1 MHFEELLEKYRSNVE
16 AYVKYKVSLVS
27 DREDLLQEIYLN
39 AYENFDSLKSEE
51 AFKAWILA
59 IARNKVNDYYR
70 TAARDISVPLEE
82 DIPVVSIHRTIDDTV
97 RETLRS
103 LSLSDRQILYLFYWD
118 EFSLK
123 EISARLKLPEGT
135 VKSRLYYARKHF
147 KERYPK
153 EETMNKKLPEIMPE
167 YTITEKN
174 EKPFE
179 TLWEELMGWF
189 LIPKEGNRIAW
200 AIYDFPERKR
210 SETYE
215 LRCKGKAEIH
225 GLQGVT
231 VEAIESYDRKKI
243 KRHFIAQLTETHCR
257 YLAERH
263 EEDGVMKYYTFL
275 DGNVFL
281 NNWGFGPDNIGNETH
296 LKQKGLIKRSG
307 NIITT
312 ADGEEVMDLVGRY
325 DVTIN
330 GKTYD
335 TVCLMDVCT
344 YDEYTVSE
352 QYIDRS
358 GHTVLW
364 RRFNRK
370 NRRWLFDGFESA
382 DETKLQGNEKLIV
395 NGEECM
401 HWYDCIT
408 EYIL

>member
-1 MHFEELLEKYRSNVE
+1 MCFEKLLEKYRTNVE
-16 AYVKYKVSLVS
+16 TYVKYRVSSVL
-27 DREDLLQEIYLN
+27 DRDDLLQEIYLQ
-39 AYENFDSLKSEE
+39 AYEKFSSLRNEE
-51 AFKAWILA
+51 SFRAWILS

-70 TAARDISVPLEE
+70 DKADNSYVPLDEN
-82 DIPVVSIHRTIDDTV
+82 IPVLSIHRSVDETV
-97 RETLRS
+97 RETLKA
-103 LSLSDRQILYLFYWD
+103 LSLSDRQILSLFYWD
-118 EFSLK
+118 ELSLK
-123 EISARLKLPEGT
+123 EISKRLELPEGT
-135 VKSRLYYARKHF
+135 VKSRLHHARKHF
-147 KERYPK
+147 KDKYPK
-153 EETMNKKLPEIMPE
+153 EESMNRKLPEIMPE
-167 YTITEKN
+167 YTITEKS

-189 LIPKEGNRIAW
+189 LIPKEGNRISW

-231 VEAIESYDRKKI
+231 VEAIESYNKKKI
-243 KRHFIAQLTETHCR
+243 KRHFVAQLTDTHCR

-275 DGNVFL
+275 DGDVFL

-296 LKQKGLIKRSG
+296 LKRKGLIQREG
-307 NIITT
+307 NIVTT
-312 ADGEEVMDLVGRY
+312 LEGKETMDVVGRY
-325 DVTIN
+325 EVTIN
-330 GKTYD
+330 GRTYD
-335 TVCLMDVCT
+335 TICLMDICT
-344 YDEYTVSE
+344 YDEYTISE

-370 NRRWLFDGFESA
+370 NKRWLFDGFETA
-382 DETKLQGNEKLIV
+382 DDSRLKENEKLIV
-395 NGEECM
+395 NGEECL

>member
-1 MHFEELLEKYRSNVE
+1 MCFEKLLEKYRTNVE
-16 AYVKYKVSLVS
+16 TYVKYRVSSVL
-27 DREDLLQEIYLN
+27 DRDDLLQEIYLQ
-39 AYENFDSLKSEE
+39 AYEKFSSLRNEE
-51 AFKAWILA
+51 SFRAWILS

-70 TAARDISVPLEE
+70 DKADNSYVPLDEN
-82 DIPVVSIHRTIDDTV
+82 IPVLSIHRSVDETV
-97 RETLRS
+97 RETLKA
-103 LSLSDRQILYLFYWD
+103 LSLSDRQILSLFYWD
-118 EFSLK
+118 ELSLK
-123 EISARLKLPEGT
+123 EISKRLELPEGT
-135 VKSRLYYARKHF
+135 VKSRLHHARKHF
-147 KERYPK
+147 KDKYPK
-153 EETMNKKLPEIMPE
+153 EESMNRKLPEIMPE
-167 YTITEKN
+167 YTITEKS

-189 LIPKEGNRIAW
+189 LVPKEGNRISW

-215 LRCKGKAEIH
+215 LRCNGRAEIH

-231 VEAIESYDRKKI
+231 VEAIESYNKKKI
-243 KRHFIAQLTETHCR
+243 KRHFVAQLTDTHCR

-275 DGNVFL
+275 DGDVFL

-296 LKQKGLIKRSG
+296 LKRKGLIQREG
-307 NIITT
+307 NIVTT
-312 ADGEEVMDLVGRY
+312 LEGKETMDVVGRY
-325 DVTIN
+325 EVTIN
-330 GKTYD
+330 GRSYD
-335 TVCLMDVCT
+335 TVCLMDICT
-344 YDEYTVSE
+344 YDEYTISE

-370 NRRWLFDGFESA
+370 NKRWLFDGFETA
-382 DETKLQGNEKLIV
+382 DDSRLKENEKLIV
-395 NGEECM
+395 NGEECL